1 MANLSERLKFLR
13 EKKGWSK
20 VETAK
25 RIGLKAPSTYGNWEY
40 GLRQPDLEMIA
51 KIAKLYGVSVDY
63 LLGENDLPSYEKL
76 HTKTSPDITIYVEAV
91 CEKMEFEDDLFLGKK
106 ELSESA
112 KDYLVESLQFALKQA
127 EKLNKI

>member
-1 MANLSERLKFLR
+1 MADLSARLKFLR

-20 VETAK
+20 VEAAK

-63 LLGENDLPSYEKL
+63 LLGENDLPSYEKQ
-76 HTKTSPDITIYVEAV
+76 HAKVSPDITIYVEAV
-91 CEKMEFEDDLFLGKK
+91 CEKLELEENLLLGKK
-106 ELSESA
+106 ALSEAA
-112 KDYLVESLQFALKQA
+112 KDYLIESLQFALKQA